1 MKVVGQLEAPASVS
15 VCLDGS
21 CVVAPWPSGGSGCEE
36 VKADWRLSVCLQDD
50 GSMTTLAFPGE
61 SQVED
66 GVKFEIVMAD
76 AAGQTLLHESE
87 IVEFSDSY
95 PNGKRCPGH
104 CRYANYRY

>member
-1 MKVVGQLEAPASVS
+1 
-15 VCLDGS
+15 
-21 CVVAPWPSGGSGCEE
+21 
-36 VKADWRLSVCLQDD
+36 
-50 GSMTTLAFPGE
+50 MTTLAFPGE

-87 IVEFSDSY
+87 TVEFHESY

-104 CRYANYRY
+104 CRYVNYRY